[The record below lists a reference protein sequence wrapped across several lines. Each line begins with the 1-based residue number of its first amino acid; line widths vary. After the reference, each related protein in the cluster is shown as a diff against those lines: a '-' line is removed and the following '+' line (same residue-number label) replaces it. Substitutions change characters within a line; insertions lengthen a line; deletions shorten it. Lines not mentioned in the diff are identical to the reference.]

1 MLTIEE
7 MEDILQ
13 SIGFTFQD
21 DTVRFY
27 FDKLSKSDIL
37 LKSFAEWSG
46 DVQKR
51 TFRLL
56 ANDISADDTAA
67 YMLLCMRI
75 RDKYKDPVWIEGDRL
90 EIIGAVRNRIP
101 LASVEFVD
109 ELEKFDDWVR
119 RQSNTGHRLTSLTS
133 VGRIYY
139 IMPWLLL
146 LLHPS
151 DRVIEV
157 MRRLRTE
164 ALTTDIQT
172 TVALVDEWEELKKY
186 PIDWALNLVREGIK
200 R

>member
-51 TFRLL
+51 SFRLL

-119 RQSNTGHRLTSLTS
+119 RQSNTGHKLTSLTS

-172 TVALVDEWEELKKY
+172 TVALVDEWDELKKY
-186 PIDWALNLVREGIK
+186 PIDWAINLVREGSK

>member
-51 TFRLL
+51 SFRLL

-119 RQSNTGHRLTSLTS
+119 RQSNTGHKFTSLTS

-186 PIDWALNLVREGIK
+186 PIDWSINLVREGIK

>member
-51 TFRLL
+51 SFRLL

-119 RQSNTGHRLTSLTS
+119 RQSNTGHKLTSLTS

-172 TVALVDEWEELKKY
+172 TVALVDEWDELKKY